1 MVGEVTLV
9 PHVDVPVCAR
19 NRSAGHAWT
28 TECTNSLGVDL
39 GNQRE
44 FSSVVINAREEL
56 KTET

>member
-1 MVGEVTLV
+1 M